1 LEVLVFDVGKSAK
14 QLALRMS
21 AELDLCPRKL
31 LGFGKEE
38 TKHREK
44 LVYWSTR
51 DLEVWPVKLVGF
63 VT

>member
-1 LEVLVFDVGKSAK
+1 
-14 QLALRMS
+14 MS

-51 DLEVWPVKLVGF
+51 DLDVWPVKLVGF